1 MELRQLRYFLA
12 VVDEGHFTRAAEK
25 LYISQPALSQQIKL
39 LEEEIGAVLLE
50 RIGRRIRLTAAG
62 EILATHARRA
72 LQELAEA

>member
-39 LEEEIGAVLLE
+39 LEEESAQCYLNE
-50 RIGRRIRLTAAG
+50 SDDAFA
-62 EILATHARRA
+62 
-72 LQELAEA
+72 